1 MNAVVTPP
9 AAEAAAVKKSKPPA
23 KTKRLVSLGKFFP
36 VLFTVGPLILWLL
49 IFVLCPLIYIFI
61 ISFLKRNAYGGI
73 DAIFNLNN
81 YLKLFSPLYLQIFGI
96 SIAIAAGTTILCF
109 ALGYPFAY
117 MLARSTSKH
126 KSTMVLLMM
135 LPFWTN
141 SLIRTYG
148 WVTML
153 RNDGVFNTLL
163 QAAHLTNHPLQMI
176 YTVGAVMLGMVYTL
190 FPYMVLPLYSSIE
203 KLDGSLLEAADD
215 LGARP
220 YRSFL
225 RVTLPLTGPGIFAG
239 SIQVFVP
246 TLGYFFISD
255 LMGGGNVMLVGNL
268 IENQFLSA
276 QNWPFGAAL
285 SIVLIL
291 LTILLLRV
299 YRLCGGSMEDM
310 A

>member
-1 MNAVVTPP
+1 MKVVQQGAGSGAI
-9 AAEAAAVKKSKPPA
+9 AAKEKISDAKKKKS
-23 KTKRLVSLGKFFP
+23 VSIGKFFSI
-36 VLFTVGPLILWLL
+36 LFTVGPMIMWLL
-49 IFVLCPLIYIFI
+49 IFVLCPLIYVFI
-61 ISFLKRNAYGGI
+61 ISFLKRSAYGGI
-73 DAIFNLNN
+73 DAVFSFNN

-96 SIAIAAGTTILCF
+96 SILIASGTTILCF
-109 ALGYPFAY
+109 LIGYPFAY
-117 MLARSTSKH
+117 LLARSKSKH
-126 KSTMVLLMM
+126 KSTMVMLMM

-148 WVTML
+148 WITLL
-153 RNDGVFNTLL
+153 RNDGVFNTIL
-163 QAAHLTNHPLQMI
+163 QSAHMISHPLQLI

-203 KLDGSLLEAADD
+203 KLDGSLLEAAND
-215 LGARP
+215 LGAQP

-255 LMGGGNVMLVGNL
+255 LMGGGKVMLVGNL

-299 YRLCGGSMEDM
+299 YKMCGGSMEDM